1 MLFLLGCIACIALDV
16 GCCYRR
22 MVSLCICLSVM
33 FMSPA
38 KTAELIKMPFGELT
52 QVGPRNHVLD
62 GDPQIPQ
69 GRHFGGL
76 FQVAHW
82 KAWGV
87 LDWAVP
93 KLLNQSRCHLGAE
106 SWNHVRKKNICSQE
120 GWQVGDAAFC
130 QKSLKTCFIEL
141 YDNLSKQTNVL
152 LTPC

>member
-1 MLFLLGCIACIALDV
+1 MLFLLSGIACIALDV

-106 SWNHVRKKNICSQE
+106 SWNHVRKKTFAASR
-120 GWQVGDAAFC
+120 GDKLVMRPFV
-130 QKSLKTCFIEL
+130 KSLWKL
-141 YDNLSKQTNVL
+141 VL
-152 LTPC
+152 LSYMITWVSKLMCY